1 MKNNK
6 KQVKKAIKKS
16 FNKEGCDKLVYF
28 EDFGDLLMKKMD
40 EAMDDAI
47 YNSSQYQKNHEWRE
61 IVSLESACK
70 IVMKNA
76 EETIGVLKERSFS
89 LPALSE

>member
-1 MKNNK
+1 M
-6 KQVKKAIKKS
+6 KQVKKSIKKS
-16 FNKEGCDKLVYF
+16 FTKKESDKWIYF
-28 EDFGDLLMKKMD
+28 SDFGELLMKRADK
-40 EAMDDAI
+40 AMDDAI

-76 EETIGVLKERSFS
+76 EETIEVLKKKSFS
-89 LPALSE
+89 IPALSD